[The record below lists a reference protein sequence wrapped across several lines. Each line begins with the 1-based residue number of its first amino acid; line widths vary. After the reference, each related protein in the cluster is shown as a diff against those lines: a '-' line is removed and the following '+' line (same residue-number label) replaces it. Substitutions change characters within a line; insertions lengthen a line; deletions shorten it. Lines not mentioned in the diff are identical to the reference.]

1 MLTVPWLTA
10 PRLTA
15 RETAALILVA
25 VSLLFFR
32 VFRDRCLLAW
42 AAAWVAYGAF
52 LWATGL
58 GELHAAPKSIAAFAQ
73 ADFVLAMGLF
83 AAAALI
89 SAQARRALTAVVAI
103 SWVLLVCAAMRPLYF
118 PDSLDSLY
126 FLDSK
131 TLGLGLDVACRLIAA
146 GAAIQLVRNRFGR
159 IGLGPFLLGA
169 GLLTLNLHWPPFTS
183 HIPSEGY
190 LLAEVLFGSSIL
202 LVVLDDSRLRTRRLA
217 VLNELTVTIARGQN
231 HAPMMQTAL
240 EKLKAVVGAKAAWF
254 QLMESDH
261 LIPTQHVGLSPEF
274 LRAMGQTGTAQTAPG
289 QTGPGQTGTDEAHA
303 RVLRENRAAVMQLS
317 DMSEPER
324 EQLRKYA
331 IHQVLLLPVLGKK
344 SVIGM
349 LSLGCSGSRHHSQEE
364 LEFLETAAQKLGIA
378 VENLRLLEQVLRS
391 QHQWM
396 NTFDSIQDLIL
407 AHDADFR
414 ILKTNQALLQRLE
427 KAPADVLG
435 NLCQE
440 VLPQRHAWSGC
451 PYCERGSGL
460 TEGMDPCFG
469 GQSVIS
475 TSSYAEQGGQQK
487 GTIHVVHDT
496 TARQAAEE
504 KYRMLFEQAQEGVYV
519 ATPDGDLLDCNDAF
533 VTMLGYSS
541 RDELMALDMR
551 SVLQPVAEEREAFR
565 KEIEAHNY
573 VRNCEITVRR
583 KDGTLL
589 TVAQSC
595 FATRDPD
602 GNIERYQGFVL
613 DITERKRSEDEMRR
627 RNREL
632 NALNAMAVIATQSF
646 DLDEILNLTLRQ
658 VISLFGAET
667 GSVYLAV
674 EADGAYRRRAGWGP
688 RSEARVRMAEVV
700 FPEGL
705 GDLVMR
711 SRTEVVTQDFLPHL
725 PPALVEFVC
734 ADRLPYWIW
743 VVLWSKEK
751 PLGIMGIA
759 SKEDRHYS
767 TNDEN
772 LLVAISRQLATTVEK
787 VQLYEETCRAY
798 EDLRRAQ
805 EQLLQSE
812 KMSAVGQLISGVA
825 HELNNPLTAILG
837 YAQLLE
843 GEGLAHPSSDYVRK
857 LFKQAQRTHRVVQ
870 NLLSFARQRKPQK
883 EQVDLRKV
891 LEESLTL
898 REYDLKVNNVS
909 LEREIPGDLPSVVAD
924 PHQLEQVFLN
934 IINNALDAMVESCGE
949 GSPSGVLKVRVFK
962 KDAFVCVEFD
972 DCGPGIKDPNRIFD
986 PFYTTKSVGK
996 GTGLGLSICYGIVK
1010 EHGGE
1015 IAARNRE
1022 EGGATIGATIEVRL
1036 LASEKPALPEA
1047 PAPARRESPL
1057 AGRVLLVEDEE
1068 AVLEFERDVLVGAGA
1083 EVTTSM
1089 SLEDTQKQLRNGSF
1103 DVIVM
1108 NGRMPGECSAQEM
1121 YEWIARNCPGL
1132 EKGLLLTFSTVTDAQ
1147 TRSFLQGKG
1156 VPSLAKPFEVA
1167 DLISQVRGLSQR
1179 EGKPATETKEN
1190 NEKAYMAGAG
1200 A

>member
-1 MLTVPWLTA
+1 MDPAGLFGNSLGVLTGPW
-10 PRLTA
+10 LTA
-15 RETAALILVA
+15 RETAALVVVV

-32 VFRDRCLLAW
+32 VFRERCLLAW
-42 AAAWVAYGAF
+42 GAGWIAYGAF
-52 LWATGL
+52 LWVAGA
-58 GELHAAPKSIAAFAQ
+58 GELHGASKSMTAFAQ

-83 AAAALI
+83 ATAALM
-89 SAQARRALTAVVAI
+89 SAQARRALTAFVAV
-103 SWVLLVCAAMRPLYF
+103 SWVLMVCAAMRPLYF
-118 PDSLDSLY
+118 PDS
-126 FLDSK
+126 K
-131 TLGLGLDVACRLIAA
+131 ALGLGLEVSCRLIAA
-146 GAAIQLVRNRFGR
+146 GAAIELLRYRFGR
-159 IGLGPFLLGA
+159 IGPGPFLFGV
-169 GLLTLNLHWPPFTS
+169 GLLTLNLNWPKFTS

-190 LLAEVLFGSSIL
+190 LFAEVLFGSSIL
-202 LVVLDDSRLRTRRLA
+202 LMVLDDSRLRTRRLA

-240 EKLKAVVGAKAAWF
+240 EKLKTVVGAQAAWF
-254 QLMESDH
+254 HLMEGDR
-261 LIPTQHVGLSPEF
+261 LVPTQHAGLSPEF
-274 LRAMGQTGTAQTAPG
+274 LRALGQGMGQG
-289 QTGPGQTGTDEAHA
+289 GTDETQA
-303 RVLRENRAAVMQLS
+303 RVLQENRVAVITAS
-317 DMSEPER
+317 EMSEPER
-324 EQLRKYA
+324 EQLGKHG
-331 IHQVLLLPVLGKK
+331 INHVLLLPIRGKK
-344 SVIGM
+344 TVIGM
-349 LSLGCSGSRHHSQEE
+349 LSLGCSGSRRHTQEE

-391 QHQWM
+391 QRQWM

-427 KAPADVLG
+427 QAPADVLG
-435 NLCQE
+435 HLCEE
-440 VLPQRHAWSGC
+440 VLPQKGLWNGC

-460 TEGMDPCFG
+460 TEGMDSCFG
-469 GQSVIS
+469 GQSVVS

-496 TARQAAEE
+496 TARQVAEE
-504 KYRMLFEQAQEGVYV
+504 KYRMLFEQAQEGVFV
-519 ATPDGDLLDCNDAF
+519 ATPDGKLLDCNDAF
-533 VTMLGYSS
+533 VTMLGYGS
-541 RDELMALDMR
+541 RDELMALDMG
-551 SVLQPVAEEREAFR
+551 SVLHGVAEEREAFR

-573 VRNCEITVRR
+573 VRNFEITVRR

-589 TVAQSC
+589 AVAQSC
-595 FATRDPD
+595 FATRDSS
-602 GNIERYQGFVL
+602 GQIERYQGFVL
-613 DITERKRSEDEMRR
+613 DITEKKRSEDEMRR

-667 GSVYLAV
+667 GSVYLAA
-674 EADGAYRRRAGWGP
+674 EPEGTYRRRAGWGP

-711 SRTEVVTQDFLPHL
+711 SRAEVVTQDFLPHL
-725 PPALVEFVC
+725 PAAVVEFIC

-743 VVLWSKEK
+743 VVLWSKDK
-751 PLGIMGIA
+751 PIGIMGIA

-767 TNDEN
+767 SNDEN
-772 LLVAISRQLATTVEK
+772 LLVAISRQLATTIEK

-798 EDLRRAQ
+798 EDLRRTQ

-837 YAQLLE
+837 YAQLLD
-843 GEGLAHPSSDYVRK
+843 GAGLDPRSADYVRK

-883 EQVDLRKV
+883 QEVDLRKV

-909 LEREIPGDLPSVVAD
+909 LEREIPDDLPSVVAD

-934 IINNALDAMVESCGE
+934 VINNALDAMVE
-949 GSPSGVLKVRVFK
+949 GSGSGVLKVRVFK
-962 KDAFVCVEFD
+962 KDAHVCVEFD
-972 DCGPGIKDPNRIFD
+972 DSGPGIKDPSRIFD

-1015 IAARNRE
+1015 IVARNRE
-1022 EGGATIGATIEVRL
+1022 EGGATIAVRL
-1036 LASEKPALPEA
+1036 LASEKPALPETVA
-1047 PAPARRESPL
+1047 PTRRESLL

-1089 SLEDTQKQLRNGSF
+1089 SVEDTQQRLRNGSF

-1108 NGRMPGECSAQEM
+1108 NGRMPGGCSAREM
-1121 YEWIARNCPGL
+1121 YEWIAKNSPGM
-1132 EKGLLLTFSTVTDAQ
+1132 EKGLLLTFSTVTDAE
-1147 TRSFLQGKG
+1147 TRSFLHEHG

-1167 DLISQVRGLSQR
+1167 DLISQVRVLAQR
-1179 EGKPATETKEN
+1179 EGNPAMKAQDKDKN
-1190 NEKAYMAGAG
+1190 QEKTSMARAGA
-1200 A
+1200 

>member
-1 MLTVPWLTA
+1 MDPAGLFGNSLGVLTGPW
-10 PRLTA
+10 LTA
-15 RETAALILVA
+15 RETAALIVVV

-32 VFRDRCLLAW
+32 VFRERCLLVWGAGW
-42 AAAWVAYGAF
+42 IAYGAF
-52 LWATGL
+52 LWVAGA
-58 GELHAAPKSIAAFAQ
+58 GELHGASKSMAAFAQ

-83 AAAALI
+83 AAAALM
-89 SAQARRALTAVVAI
+89 SAQARRALTALVAV
-103 SWVLLVCAAMRPLYF
+103 SWVLMVCAVMRPMYF
-118 PDSLDSLY
+118 PDA
-126 FLDSK
+126 K
-131 TLGLGLDVACRLIAA
+131 ALGLGLEVFCRLIAA
-146 GAAIQLVRNRFGR
+146 GAAVELLRYRFGR
-159 IGLGPFLLGA
+159 IGPGPFLFGA
-169 GLLTLNLHWPPFTS
+169 GLLTLNLNWPKFTS

-190 LLAEVLFGSSIL
+190 LFAEVLFGASIL
-202 LVVLDDSRLRTRRLA
+202 LMVLDDSRLRTRRLA

-254 QLMESDH
+254 QLMEGDR
-261 LIPTQHVGLSPEF
+261 LVPTQHAGLSPEF
-274 LRAMGQTGTAQTAPG
+274 LRALGQAGMGQA
-289 QTGPGQTGTDEAHA
+289 GTDETRT
-303 RVLRENRAAVMQLS
+303 RVLQENRAVVMKLPE
-317 DMSEPER
+317 MSEPER
-324 EQLRKYA
+324 QQLEK
-331 IHQVLLLPVLGKK
+331 HGVHHVVLLPVLGKK
-344 SVIGM
+344 TVIGM
-349 LSLGCSGSRHHSQEE
+349 LSLGCSGSPRHTREE
-364 LEFLETAAQKLGIA
+364 LEFLESAAQKLGIA

-391 QHQWM
+391 QRQWM

-407 AHDADFR
+407 AHDTDFR

-427 KAPADVLG
+427 QAPADVLG
-435 NLCQE
+435 HLCEE
-440 VLPQRHAWSGC
+440 VLPQKRAWSGC

-460 TEGMDPCFG
+460 TEGMDACFG
-469 GQSVIS
+469 GQSVVS

-496 TARQAAEE
+496 TARQVAEE
-504 KYRMLFEQAQEGVYV
+504 KYRMLFEQAQEGVFV
-519 ATPDGDLLDCNDAF
+519 ATPDGKLLDCNDAF
-533 VTMLGYSS
+533 VTMLGYGS
-541 RDELMALDMR
+541 RDELMALDMG
-551 SVLQPVAEEREAFR
+551 SVLHGVAEEREAFR

-573 VRNCEITVRR
+573 VRNFEITVRR

-589 TVAQSC
+589 VVAQSC
-595 FATRDPD
+595 FATRDSS
-602 GNIERYQGFVL
+602 GQIERYQGFVL
-613 DITERKRSEDEMRR
+613 DITEKKRSEDEMRR

-667 GSVYLAV
+667 GSVYLAA
-674 EADGAYRRRAGWGP
+674 EPEGTYRRRAGWGP

-711 SRTEVVTQDFLPHL
+711 SRAEVVTQDFLPHL
-725 PPALVEFVC
+725 PAAVVEFIC

-743 VVLWSKEK
+743 VVLWSKDK
-751 PLGIMGIA
+751 PIGIMGIA

-767 TNDEN
+767 SNDEN
-772 LLVAISRQLATTVEK
+772 LLVAISRQLATTIEK

-798 EDLRRAQ
+798 EDLRRTQ

-843 GEGLAHPSSDYVRK
+843 GAGLEPRSADYVRK

-883 EQVDLRKV
+883 QEVDLRKV

-909 LEREIPGDLPSVVAD
+909 LEREIPDDLPSVVAD

-934 IINNALDAMVESCGE
+934 VINNALDAMVESSG
-949 GSPSGVLKVRVFK
+949 SGVLKVRVFK
-962 KDAFVCVEFD
+962 KDAYVCVEFD
-972 DCGPGIKDPNRIFD
+972 DSGPGIKDPSRIFD

-1015 IAARNRE
+1015 IVARNRD
-1022 EGGATIGATIEVRL
+1022 EGGATIAIRL
-1036 LASEKPALPEA
+1036 LASEKPPLPETVA
-1047 PAPARRESPL
+1047 PTRRESLL
-1057 AGRVLLVEDEE
+1057 AGRMLLVEDEE

-1089 SLEDTQKQLRNGSF
+1089 SVEDTQEKLRNGSF

-1108 NGRMPGECSAQEM
+1108 NGRMPGGCSAREM
-1121 YEWIARNCPGL
+1121 YEWIAKNCPGM
-1132 EKGLLLTFSTVTDAQ
+1132 EKGLLLTFSTVTDAE
-1147 TRSFLQGKG
+1147 TRSFLHEHG

-1167 DLISQVRGLSQR
+1167 DLISQVRVLAQR
-1179 EGKPATETKEN
+1179 EGKPAMRTQGKDKNE
-1190 NEKAYMAGAG
+1190 EKASMARAG
-1200 A
+1200 S

>member
-1 MLTVPWLTA
+1 MLTVPW
-10 PRLTA
+10 LTA
-15 RETAALILVA
+15 RETAALIVVA

-32 VFRDRCLLAW
+32 VFRERCLLAW
-42 AAAWVAYGAF
+42 GAGWFAYGTF
-52 LWATGL
+52 LWMARA
-58 GELHAAPKSIAAFAQ
+58 GELHAGSKSMAAFAQ
-73 ADFVLAMGLF
+73 ADWVLAMGLF
-83 AAAALI
+83 AAAALL
-89 SAQARRALTAVVAI
+89 SAHARRALTALLAV
-103 SWVLLVCAAMRPLYF
+103 SWVLMICAAMRPLYF
-118 PDSLDSLY
+118 PD
-126 FLDSK
+126 FK
-131 TLGLGLDVACRLIAA
+131 NIGLGLDVACRLIAA
-146 GAAIQLVRNRFGR
+146 GATIALLRYRFGR
-159 IGLGPFLLGA
+159 IGLGPFLFGA

-183 HIPSEGY
+183 RIPSEAY
-190 LLAEVLFGSSIL
+190 LAAEVLFGSSIL
-202 LVVLDDSRLRTRRLA
+202 LVVLDDSRLRMRRLA

-231 HAPMMQTAL
+231 HAPMIQTAL
-240 EKLKAVVGAKAAWF
+240 EKLKAIVGAKAAWF
-254 QLMESDH
+254 QLMEGGH
-261 LIPTQHVGLSPEF
+261 LVPTQHAGLSPEF
-274 LRAMGQTGTAQTAPG
+274 LRALGQARMSQAGMAPA
-289 QTGPGQTGTDEAHA
+289 GTDEIEA
-303 RVLRENRAAVMQLS
+303 RALQENQAVVVKLS
-317 DMSEPER
+317 ALSEPER
-324 EQLRKYA
+324 EQLAKRR
-331 IHQVLLLPVLGKK
+331 IHQVVLLPVQGKK

-349 LSLGCSGSRHHSQEE
+349 LLLGCSGSRSHSREE
-364 LEFLETAAQKLGIA
+364 LEFLETAAQALGIA
-378 VENLRLLEQVLRS
+378 AENLRLLEQVLRS
-391 QHQWM
+391 QRQWM

-414 ILKTNQALLQRLE
+414 ILKTNQALLQRLG

-435 NLCQE
+435 NRCEE
-440 VLPQRHAWSGC
+440 VLPQERAWSGC

-460 TEGMDPCFG
+460 TEGTDPCFG
-469 GQSVIS
+469 GQSVVS

-487 GTIHVVHDT
+487 GTIHVVHDM
-496 TARQAAEE
+496 TARQMAEE
-504 KYRMLFEQAQEGVYV
+504 KYRMLFEQAQEGVFV
-519 ATPDGDLLDCNDAF
+519 ATLDGDLLDCNDAF
-533 VTMLGYSS
+533 VTMLGYGS
-541 RDELMALDMR
+541 RDELMALDVG
-551 SVLQPVAEEREAFR
+551 SVMNAVPEEREAFR

-573 VRNCEITVRR
+573 VRNFEITARR

-589 TVAQSC
+589 TVAESC
-595 FATRDPD
+595 FATRDSD
-602 GNIERYQGFVL
+602 GQIERYQGFVL
-613 DITERKRSEDEMRR
+613 DITEKKRSEDEMRR

-667 GSVYLAV
+667 GSVYLAA
-674 EADGAYRRRAGWGP
+674 EPAGTYRRRAGWGP

-711 SRTEVVTQDFLPHL
+711 SRAEVVTQDFLPHL
-725 PPALVEFVC
+725 PPVVVEFVC

-743 VVLWSKEK
+743 VVLWSKDK
-751 PLGIMGIA
+751 PIGIMGIA

-767 TNDEN
+767 SNDEN
-772 LLVAISRQLATTVEK
+772 LLVAISRQLATTIEK

-798 EDLRRAQ
+798 EDLRRTQ

-843 GEGLAHPSSDYVRK
+843 GADLDHRSADYVRK

-883 EQVDLRKV
+883 QEVDLRKV
-891 LEESLTL
+891 LEEALTL

-909 LEREIPGDLPSVVAD
+909 LERDIPEDLPSVVGD

-934 IINNALDAMVESCGE
+934 IVNNALDAIVEASG
-949 GSPSGVLKVRVFK
+949 SGVLKVRVFQ
-962 KDAFVCVEFD
+962 KDAYVCVEFD
-972 DCGPGIKDPNRIFD
+972 DSGPGIKDPSRIFD
-986 PFYTTKSVGK
+986 PFYTTKSIGK

-1015 IAARNRE
+1015 IVARNRE
-1022 EGGATIGATIEVRL
+1022 EGGATIEVRL
-1036 LASEKPALPEA
+1036 LASEKPALPETVA
-1047 PAPARRESPL
+1047 STRRESVL

-1089 SLEDTQKQLRNGSF
+1089 SVEDTQDRLRNGAF

-1108 NGRMPGECSAQEM
+1108 NGRMPGGCSAQEM
-1121 YEWIARNCPGL
+1121 YEWIATNCPGL
-1132 EKGLLLTFSTVTDAQ
+1132 EKGLLLTFSTVTDQQ
-1147 TRSFLQGKG
+1147 TRSFLQEHG

-1179 EGKPATETKEN
+1179 AGKFALKT
-1190 NEKAYMAGAG
+1190 NEKNEEKASVASAGA
-1200 A
+1200 

>member
-1 MLTVPWLTA
+1 
-10 PRLTA
+10 
-15 RETAALILVA
+15 
-25 VSLLFFR
+25 
-32 VFRDRCLLAW
+32 
-42 AAAWVAYGAF
+42 
-52 LWATGL
+52 
-58 GELHAAPKSIAAFAQ
+58 
-73 ADFVLAMGLF
+73 
-83 AAAALI
+83 
-89 SAQARRALTAVVAI
+89 
-103 SWVLLVCAAMRPLYF
+103 
-118 PDSLDSLY
+118 
-126 FLDSK
+126 
-131 TLGLGLDVACRLIAA
+131 
-146 GAAIQLVRNRFGR
+146 
-159 IGLGPFLLGA
+159 
-169 GLLTLNLHWPPFTS
+169 
-183 HIPSEGY
+183 
-190 LLAEVLFGSSIL
+190 
-202 LVVLDDSRLRTRRLA
+202 
-217 VLNELTVTIARGQN
+217 
-231 HAPMMQTAL
+231 
-240 EKLKAVVGAKAAWF
+240 
-254 QLMESDH
+254 
-261 LIPTQHVGLSPEF
+261 
-274 LRAMGQTGTAQTAPG
+274 
-289 QTGPGQTGTDEAHA
+289 
-303 RVLRENRAAVMQLS
+303 
-317 DMSEPER
+317 
-324 EQLRKYA
+324 
-331 IHQVLLLPVLGKK
+331 
-344 SVIGM
+344 
-349 LSLGCSGSRHHSQEE
+349 
-364 LEFLETAAQKLGIA
+364 
-378 VENLRLLEQVLRS
+378 
-391 QHQWM
+391 
-396 NTFDSIQDLIL
+396 
-407 AHDADFR
+407 
-414 ILKTNQALLQRLE
+414 
-427 KAPADVLG
+427 
-435 NLCQE
+435 
-440 VLPQRHAWSGC
+440 
-451 PYCERGSGL
+451 
-460 TEGMDPCFG
+460 MDPCFG

-504 KYRMLFEQAQEGVYV
+504 KYRMLFEQAQEGVFV
-519 ATPDGDLLDCNDAF
+519 ATPEGDLLDGNDAF
-533 VTMLGYSS
+533 VTMLGYGS

-573 VRNCEITVRR
+573 VRNFEITVRR

-595 FATRDPD
+595 FATRDAD

-667 GSVYLAV
+667 GSVYLAA
-674 EADGAYRRRAGWGP
+674 EPDGTYRRRAGWGP

-725 PPALVEFVC
+725 PPAVVEFIC

-767 TNDEN
+767 ANDEN

-934 IINNALDAMVESCGE
+934 IINNALDAMVESSGE
-949 GSPSGVLKVRVFK
+949 GSPGGVLRVRVFK

-972 DCGPGIKDPNRIFD
+972 DSGPGIKDPNRIFD

-1022 EGGATIGATIEVRL
+1022 EGGATIAVRL

-1121 YEWIARNCPGL
+1121 YEWIAKNCPGL
-1132 EKGLLLTFSTVTDAQ
+1132 EKGLLLTFSTVTDQ
-1147 TRSFLQGKG
+1147 LTRSFLQEQG
-1156 VPSLAKPFEVA
+1156 VPLLAKPFEVA
-1167 DLISQVRGLSQR
+1167 DLIAQVRKLLHKYEKSEEKTEAQAA
-1179 EGKPATETKEN
+1179 ATSG
-1190 NEKAYMAGAG
+1190 EKAVAASAGNL
-1200 A
+1200 

>member
-1 MLTVPWLTA
+1 MDPAGLFGNSLAVLTGPW
-10 PRLTA
+10 LTA
-15 RETAALILVA
+15 RETAALMVVV

-32 VFRDRCLLAW
+32 VFRERCLLAW
-42 AAAWVAYGAF
+42 GAGWIAYGAF
-52 LWATGL
+52 LWVAGA
-58 GELHAAPKSIAAFAQ
+58 GELHGASKSMAAFAQ
-73 ADFVLAMGLF
+73 ADFVLAMTLF
-83 AAAALI
+83 GVAALM
-89 SAQARRALTAVVAI
+89 SAQARRALTALVAV
-103 SWVLLVCAAMRPLYF
+103 SWVLMVCAAMRPLYF
-118 PDSLDSLY
+118 PDS
-126 FLDSK
+126 K
-131 TLGLGLDVACRLIAA
+131 ALGLGLEVSCRLIAA
-146 GAAIQLVRNRFGR
+146 GAAVELLRYRFGR
-159 IGLGPFLLGA
+159 VGPGPFLFGA
-169 GLLTLNLHWPPFTS
+169 GLLTLNLNWPTFTS

-190 LLAEVLFGSSIL
+190 LFAEVLFGSSIL
-202 LVVLDDSRLRTRRLA
+202 LMVLDDSRLRTRRLA

-254 QLMESDH
+254 HLMEGDR
-261 LIPTQHVGLSPEF
+261 LVPTQHAGLSPEL
-274 LRAMGQTGTAQTAPG
+274 LRTLGQAGMGQA
-289 QTGPGQTGTDEAHA
+289 GTDETQA
-303 RVLRENRAAVMQLS
+303 RVLQENRVAVMTAS
-317 DMSEPER
+317 EMSEPER
-324 EQLRKYA
+324 EQLGKHG
-331 IHQVLLLPVLGKK
+331 IQHVLLLPVRGKK
-344 SVIGM
+344 TVIGM
-349 LSLGCSGSRHHSQEE
+349 LSLGCSGSRRHTQEE

-391 QHQWM
+391 QRQWM

-427 KAPADVLG
+427 QAPADVLG
-435 NLCQE
+435 HFCEE
-440 VLPQRHAWSGC
+440 VLPQKGAWSGC

-460 TEGMDPCFG
+460 TEGMDACFG
-469 GQSVIS
+469 GQSVVS

-496 TARQAAEE
+496 TARQVAEE
-504 KYRMLFEQAQEGVYV
+504 KYRMLFEQAQEGVFV
-519 ATPDGDLLDCNDAF
+519 ATPDGNLLDCNDAF
-533 VTMLGYSS
+533 VTMLGYGS
-541 RDELMALDMR
+541 RDELMALDMG
-551 SVLQPVAEEREAFR
+551 SVLHGVTEERDAFR

-573 VRNCEITVRR
+573 VRNFEITVRR

-589 TVAQSC
+589 AVAQSC
-595 FATRDPD
+595 FATRDS
-602 GNIERYQGFVL
+602 GGQIERYQGFVL
-613 DITERKRSEDEMRR
+613 DITEKKRSEDEMRR

-667 GSVYLAV
+667 GSVYLAA
-674 EADGAYRRRAGWGP
+674 EPEGTYRRRAGWGP

-711 SRTEVVTQDFLPHL
+711 SRAEVVTQDFLPHL
-725 PPALVEFVC
+725 PAAVVEFIC

-743 VVLWSKEK
+743 VVLWSKDK
-751 PLGIMGIA
+751 PIGIMGIA

-767 TNDEN
+767 SNDEN
-772 LLVAISRQLATTVEK
+772 LLVAISRQLATTIEK

-798 EDLRRAQ
+798 EDLRRTQ

-843 GEGLAHPSSDYVRK
+843 GAGLDPRSADYVRK

-883 EQVDLRKV
+883 QEVDLRKV

-909 LEREIPGDLPSVVAD
+909 LEREIPDDLPSVVAD

-934 IINNALDAMVESCGE
+934 VINNALDAMVE
-949 GSPSGVLKVRVFK
+949 GSGSGVLKVRVFK
-962 KDAFVCVEFD
+962 KDAYVCVEFD
-972 DCGPGIKDPNRIFD
+972 DSGPGIKDPSRIFD

-1015 IAARNRE
+1015 IVARNRD
-1022 EGGATIGATIEVRL
+1022 EGGATIAVRL
-1036 LASEKPALPEA
+1036 LASEKPPLPEIVA
-1047 PAPARRESPL
+1047 PTRRESLL

-1068 AVLEFERDVLVGAGA
+1068 AVLEFERDVMVGAGA

-1089 SLEDTQKQLRNGSF
+1089 SVEDTQEKLRTGSF

-1108 NGRMPGECSAQEM
+1108 NGRMPGGCTAREM
-1121 YEWIARNCPGL
+1121 YDWIAQNRPGL
-1132 EKGLLLTFSTVTDAQ
+1132 EKGLLLTFSTVTDAE
-1147 TRSFLQGKG
+1147 TRSFLHEHG

-1167 DLISQVRGLSQR
+1167 DLISQVRVLVQR
-1179 EGKPATETKEN
+1179 EGNPAMKTNSKNE
-1190 NEKAYMAGAG
+1190 EKASMASAG
-1200 A
+1200 S